1 MEHEICIQCGAEV
14 RPEEA
19 YHVAE
24 EAVCP
29 SCAETDTVVC
39 SYCGERIWREN
50 DFGDSDTA
58 LCEACYTNHYTRCS
72 QCGRLISFSAAY
84 YQDEDEDEETP
95 YCSACYHE
103 CGEAIH
109 GYSYKPVPIFHG
121 DAPMYM
127 GVELE
132 VDDGGKDPAKAKKI
146 LSIFNQT
153 GEFGYIKSDGSLDD
167 GLELVTHPCTLEAH
181 MREVP
186 WREALEKFKLLGYY
200 SHQSS
205 TCGLHVH
212 VNRTFFGAA
221 QAEQDEKIGHVL
233 YLFER
238 FWQELLRF
246 SRRTQRQVAQ
256 WAARYG
262 YKDTGRE
269 IMEHAKKAYQ
279 GRYTC
284 VNLTNTDTIEFRI
297 FRGTL
302 KYNTLIATLQL
313 VEKLCN
319 VAVSLSEER
328 LQALSWSDIMLGI
341 DPQRYPELVQYLKEL
356 RLYIN
361 APVSAECEV

>member
-58 LCEACYTNHYTRCS
+58 LCEACYTNHYTRCN

-109 GYSYKPVPIFHG
+109 CYSYKPVPIFHG

-186 WREALEKFKLLGYY
+186 WREA
-200 SHQSS
+200 
-205 TCGLHVH
+205 
-212 VNRTFFGAA
+212 
-221 QAEQDEKIGHVL
+221 
-233 YLFER
+233 
-238 FWQELLRF
+238 
-246 SRRTQRQVAQ
+246 
-256 WAARYG
+256 
-262 YKDTGRE
+262 
-269 IMEHAKKAYQ
+269 
-279 GRYTC
+279 
-284 VNLTNTDTIEFRI
+284 
-297 FRGTL
+297 
-302 KYNTLIATLQL
+302 
-313 VEKLCN
+313 
-319 VAVSLSEER
+319 
-328 LQALSWSDIMLGI
+328 
-341 DPQRYPELVQYLKEL
+341 
-356 RLYIN
+356 
-361 APVSAECEV
+361 

>member
-1 MEHEICIQCGAEV
+1 MSQIVCTQCGAEV
-14 RPEEA
+14 RPEDVL
-19 YHVAE
+19 YVDG

-39 SYCGERIWREN
+39 SYCGERIWRED
-50 DFGDSDTA
+50 DFGDSDIP
-58 LCEACYTNHYTRCS
+58 LCESCYDSHYTHCS
-72 QCGRLISFSAAY
+72 LCNRLIAFSAAY
-84 YQDEDEDEETP
+84 YQEDDEDEETP
-95 YCSACYHE
+95 YCSDCYHE
-103 CGEAIH
+103 YGEAIH
-109 GYSYKPVPIFHG
+109 CYSYKPVPIFHG

-132 VDDGGKDPAKAKKI
+132 VDDGGKYSENARKA
-146 LSIFNQT
+146 LDIFNRS
-153 GEFGYIKSDGSLDD
+153 GEYGYIKSDGSLND
-167 GLELVTHPCTLEAH
+167 GMELVTHPCTLEAH
-181 MREVP
+181 IHEVP
-186 WREALEKFKLLGYY
+186 WKETLEKFKELGYC

-212 VNRTFFGAA
+212 VNRTFFGDTPD
-221 QAEQDEKIGHVL
+221 QQEEKIGHVL

-246 SRRTQRQVAQ
+246 SRRTQRQVNQ
-256 WAARYG
+256 WAARYE

-269 IMEHAKKAYQ
+269 IMEHAKKSYQ

-284 VNLTNTDTIEFRI
+284 VNLTNADTIEFRI

-313 VEKLCN
+313 VEKLCS
-319 VAVSLSEER
+319 VAISLSEEQ

-341 DPQRYPELVQYLKEL
+341 DPAQYPELVQYLKER

-361 APVSAECEV
+361 EPVSAEGEV

>member
-58 LCEACYTNHYTRCS
+58 LCEACYTNHYTRCN

-127 GVELE
+127 G
-132 VDDGGKDPAKAKKI
+132 
-146 LSIFNQT
+146 
-153 GEFGYIKSDGSLDD
+153 
-167 GLELVTHPCTLEAH
+167 
-181 MREVP
+181 
-186 WREALEKFKLLGYY
+186 
-200 SHQSS
+200 
-205 TCGLHVH
+205 
-212 VNRTFFGAA
+212 
-221 QAEQDEKIGHVL
+221 
-233 YLFER
+233 
-238 FWQELLRF
+238 
-246 SRRTQRQVAQ
+246 
-256 WAARYG
+256 
-262 YKDTGRE
+262 
-269 IMEHAKKAYQ
+269 
-279 GRYTC
+279 
-284 VNLTNTDTIEFRI
+284 
-297 FRGTL
+297 
-302 KYNTLIATLQL
+302 
-313 VEKLCN
+313 
-319 VAVSLSEER
+319 AVSYTHLDVYKR
-328 LQALSWSDIMLGI
+328 QIQMRIVRAVFCWLAGPKI
-341 DPQRYPELVQYLKEL
+341 DKYQ
-356 RLYIN
+356 IAHN
-361 APVSAECEV
+361 

>member
-1 MEHEICIQCGAEV
+1 MEGSIGEIQSTRLLFPPKLDLRAA
-14 RPEEA
+14 RA
-19 YHVAE
+19 
-24 EAVCP
+24 
-29 SCAETDTVVC
+29 
-39 SYCGERIWREN
+39 
-50 DFGDSDTA
+50 
-58 LCEACYTNHYTRCS
+58 CE
-72 QCGRLISFSAAY
+72 
-84 YQDEDEDEETP
+84 P
-95 YCSACYHE
+95 Y
-103 CGEAIH
+103 I
-109 GYSYKPVPIFHG
+109 
-121 DAPMYM
+121 
-127 GVELE
+127 
-132 VDDGGKDPAKAKKI
+132 
-146 LSIFNQT
+146 
-153 GEFGYIKSDGSLDD
+153 
-167 GLELVTHPCTLEAH
+167 
-181 MREVP
+181 
-186 WREALEKFKLLGYY
+186 
-200 SHQSS
+200 
-205 TCGLHVH
+205 
-212 VNRTFFGAA
+212 FGAT

-341 DPQRYPELVQYLKEL
+341 EPQRYPELVQYLKEL

-361 APVSAECEV
+361 APVSVECEV

>member
-1 MEHEICIQCGAEV
+1 MLQLQARADLSRGMPPC
-14 RPEEA
+14 
-19 YHVAE
+19 
-24 EAVCP
+24 
-29 SCAETDTVVC
+29 T
-39 SYCGERIWREN
+39 W
-50 DFGDSDTA
+50 
-58 LCEACYTNHYTRCS
+58 
-72 QCGRLISFSAAY
+72 
-84 YQDEDEDEETP
+84 
-95 YCSACYHE
+95 
-103 CGEAIH
+103 
-109 GYSYKPVPIFHG
+109 
-121 DAPMYM
+121 

-132 VDDGGKDPAKAKKI
+132 VDDGGKDPVKAKKI

-186 WREALEKFKLLGYY
+186 WREALEKFKALGYY

-212 VNRTFFGAA
+212 VNRTFFGTA

-246 SRRTQRQVAQ
+246 SRRT
-256 WAARYG
+256 AAGGSMGRKIRIQG
-262 YKDTGRE
+262 YRARDHGACQE
-269 IMEHAKKAYQ
+269 SIP

-341 DPQRYPELVQYLKEL
+341 EPQRYPELVQYLKEL

-361 APVSAECEV
+361 APVSVECEV